1 MTKDDIG
8 LQTNVPLNSPHA
20 LQKNIFDIK
29 NKKIPTWRW
38 LLLEACF
45 SLFRPFLFFQKKNSV
60 SRIDIPIRPSRVVEA
75 QVDIPI
81 WPDGV
86 DRDPINIPIQPDD
99 VVYLSCVW
107 VLCWCAALRAD
118 TSIQPD
124 DVILFLSFL
133 LYPI

>member
-1 MTKDDIG
+1 MAASG
-8 LQTNVPLNSPHA
+8 SM
-20 LQKNIFDIK
+20 
-29 NKKIPTWRW
+29 
-38 LLLEACF
+38 
-45 SLFRPFLFFQKKNSV
+45 LFFISSVLILSKKKNSV

-81 WPDGV
+81 WSDGV
-86 DRDPINIPIQPDD
+86 DRDLINILIQPDD

-118 TSIQPD
+118 ISIQPD